1 MILQRGTHITKLFMW
16 CHMSKIV
23 SSVHFQNNNSW
34 IVILMHIV
42 CKVKQISNTLQ
53 QQVKT
58 VSKFDLRLFK
68 HTKYFGVHNYLP
80 VGNAEFN
87 GLDTMN
93 FKQTMIL
100 WPLSKWNTHHLFYFY
115 SIIMMFVPRQRC
127 FIFFTY
133 FCASITNTGHG
144 DGAKNLIMI

>member
-1 MILQRGTHITKLFMW
+1 
-16 CHMSKIV
+16 
-23 SSVHFQNNNSW
+23 
-34 IVILMHIV
+34 MHIV

-53 QQVKT
+53 QVKT
-58 VSKFDLRLFK
+58 VSKFDLRLLK

-100 WPLSKWNTHHLFYFY
+100 
-115 SIIMMFVPRQRC
+115 
-127 FIFFTY
+127 
-133 FCASITNTGHG
+133 
-144 DGAKNLIMI
+144 